1 MTRKLVF
8 LSFIFSTFYLNA
20 AQDFVPIQER
30 AQGQALAGSAQ
41 LNDSLYSNPAAS
53 SFLNVYSVDGSLSLP
68 KTFAVSVLDTKTSS
82 VGGAVGYFRRQAEK
96 DYFESGTSPNN
107 ESSYI
112 QGAKLS
118 LMGRLSEKIGIGV
131 SGKSIWG
138 PNVQG
143 KSDKFYDADLGMI
156 FNGGFFQAGASLR
169 NVFGGKALMQ
179 FSREYSIGARATYDQ
194 ILSLSVASQS
204 NFNRVSPYQYGVGV
218 EYISPYYF
226 AIRGGYRILVEDRQS
241 FWSFGTSFVS
251 PRLSLHYA
259 VEMPNQPSSTVE
271 HTLGTTLLF

>member
-1 MTRKLVF
+1 MGKIALSCLVF
-8 LSFIFSTFYLNA
+8 LACSLYA

-53 SFLNVYSVDGSLSLP
+53 SFLNVYSVDGSVSLP
-68 KTFAVSVLDTKTSS
+68 KSFAVSVLDTKTSNL
-82 VGGAVGYFRRQAEK
+82 GGAVGYFRRQVGS
-96 DYFESGTSPNN
+96 DYFSTGTPSSNN
-107 ESSYI
+107 SSYI
-112 QGAKLS
+112 QGAKIS
-118 LMGRLSEKIGIGV
+118 LMGRLSDKIGVGF

-138 PNVQG
+138 PNVEGQ
-143 KSDKFYDADLGMI
+143 SDKLYDGDLGMI
-156 FNGGFFQAGASLR
+156 FNGGFIQAGASVR
-169 NVFGGKALMQ
+169 NVFGGKAMMGFARE
-179 FSREYSIGARATYDQ
+179 FSVGARATYDQ

-204 NFNRVSPYQYGVGV
+204 NFNEVRPYQYGVGV

-226 AIRGGYRILVEDRQS
+226 ALRGGYRILVEDRQS

-259 VEMPNQPSSTVE
+259 MEMPNQPNSAME